1 MAKQT
6 IGIGTEANDGTGDQV
21 RVAFGKVN
29 DNFNEVYGNDFT
41 TYDRLGAEFT
51 TSDVISAS
59 EVSFGSAQVF
69 TKTLTAETSFT
80 YAGAQ
85 VGMVKDL
92 IINADGNTFSLP
104 TGTKIIAG
112 TPTTGINFI
121 QVVVTAS
128 GEYWTSISQEQV

>member
-6 IGIGTEANDGTGDQV
+6 IGIGTDANDGTGDQV

-80 YAGAQ
+80 YTGAQ

-92 IINADGNTFSLP
+92 IINADGNSFALP